1 MALQYPL
8 LFPYGEQGYHLGIR
22 DSNTDDNTTTGHKY
36 VMMLEFNRLHMHYRL
51 NEANP
56 FTCYGRLSDQAC
68 VDAYSTIKASR
79 LEWIADHQKDLRS
92 ESVQGIAD
100 AIDKG
105 LINADLVGS
114 KVILPASFTAGRRYF
129 VMNYQDTMA
138 ICRVY
143 GPSDLFVTFTCNTRW
158 QEIGDGLHFEPGQLP
173 SDRSDLIVRV
183 FHMKVDEFIA
193 DIREGGTF
201 GPVRAG

>member
-22 DSNTDDNTTTGHKY
+22 YSNTDDNTTTGHKY
-36 VMMLEFNRLHMHYRL
+36 VTMLEFNRLHMHYRL

-68 VDAYSTIKASR
+68 VDAYSTIEASR
-79 LEWIADHQKDLRS
+79 LKWIADHQKDLRS

-105 LINADLVGS
+105 LINADSVGS

-129 VMNYQDTMA
+129 VMNYQDAMA

-143 GPSDLFVTFTCNTRW
+143 GPPTYL
-158 QEIGDGLHFEPGQLP
+158 
-173 SDRSDLIVRV
+173 
-183 FHMKVDEFIA
+183 
-193 DIREGGTF
+193 
-201 GPVRAG
+201 